1 MSSDVVNK
9 KLVSMTI
16 YLNDLMPYKDISF
29 DEFMKKHYEIERLLE
44 LLVMTASDIVFHLI
58 SEKGEPIPSSY
69 KAAFLR
75 AGEMGII
82 SVELSKSL
90 ALSAGL
96 RNILVHEYEE
106 IDYGLVHKSIP
117 IAIRDFT
124 AFIKELSR
132 NFTKI

>member
-1 MSSDVVNK
+1 MSPDVVIK

-16 YLNDLMPYKDISF
+16 YLNDLLPYKDISF

-44 LLVMTASDIVFHLI
+44 LLVMTASDIIFHLI
-58 SEKGEPIPSSY
+58 SAKGEPIPASY

-75 AGEMGII
+75 AGEMGMI

-90 ALSAGL
+90 ALGAGL
-96 RNILVHEYEE
+96 RNILVHEYEK
-106 IDYGLVHKSIP
+106 IDHGLVHKSIP

-124 AFIKELSR
+124 GFIKELS
-132 NFTKI
+132 

>member
-1 MSSDVVNK
+1 M
-9 KLVSMTI
+9 
-16 YLNDLMPYKDISF
+16 
-29 DEFMKKHYEIERLLE
+29 EKHYEIERLLE

-58 SEKGEPIPSSY
+58 SAKGEPAPTSY

-82 SVELSKSL
+82 SEDLSRSL

-106 IDYGLVHKSIP
+106 IDYSLVHKSIP
-117 IAIRDFT
+117 VAIRDFT
-124 AFIKELSR
+124 IFIRELS
-132 NFTKI
+132 

>member
-1 MSSDVVNK
+1 MSPEVLNK
-9 KLVSMTI
+9 KLSLMTT

-29 DEFMKKHYEIERLLE
+29 ENFMERHYEIERLIE

-58 SEKGEPIPSSY
+58 SAKGEPAPTSY

-82 SVELSKSL
+82 TEDLSRNL

-106 IDYGLVHKSIP
+106 IDYSLVHKSIP

-124 AFIKELSR
+124 IFIRELS
-132 NFTKI
+132 